1 VSGRTRSLAGLS
13 VLVTGANGGL
23 GLAFVDELTARGAR
37 RVYAAVR
44 DLDTAPTQWSRHD
57 VVTPLKLDVTDSTQ
71 IAAAAAACLDV
82 DLVISNA
89 GVTCVGPVSD
99 KPEKLARDVMEV
111 NYFGPLGITAAFA
124 DHLCGRSGGM
134 IFVLSMAAMIPPGP
148 APIYSASKSACAMF
162 AAGVLADYGRRGM
175 RVTLSFPGYIDTP
188 MSAGFT
194 SLKATPSAVVKRTLA
209 AWCAGESHAFPDAFS
224 EMVLEFMRKDGARML
239 THVDEIRREIAVAYD
254 ALAAAPPD

>member
-1 VSGRTRSLAGLS
+1 MSGRTRSLAGLS

-23 GLAFVDELTARGAR
+23 GLAFVDELIAGGAR
-37 RVYAAVR
+37 HVYAAIR
-44 DLDTAPTQWSRHD
+44 DLANTPTQWSRHD
-57 VVTPLKLDVTDSTQ
+57 MLTPLQLDVTNSAH
-71 IAAAAAACLDV
+71 IAAAAAACPDV

-89 GVTCVGPVSD
+89 GVTCVGPVSG
-99 KPEKLARDVMEV
+99 KAEKLAREAMEI
-111 NYFGPLGITAAFA
+111 NYFAPLRITAAFA
-124 DHLCGRSGGM
+124 DHLCRRSGGM

-194 SLKATPSAVVKRTLA
+194 SAKATPTAVVKRTLA
-209 AWCAGESHAFPDAFS
+209 AWCAGESHVFPDAFS

-239 THVDEIRREIAVAYD
+239 THVDEIRREIAISYD
-254 ALAAAPPD
+254 ARATAPPD